1 MKPPRGGDDA
11 GTRLRRGD
19 TETRRNGSTESHP
32 ASPRLSVSASP
43 APTTHHPPPDDDEPS
58 RLARAFQAGDRTV
71 LAALHQALRPVMAQ
85 ALLRY
90 RPRPGAKQRAL
101 PTTLER
107 RDLDQESWLILA
119 HLAERWRPSGGSFGG
134 YFRVS
139 FPWALARYVKRHSP
153 NRRSRVVRVL
163 GAERPDVQE
172 RLDNSS
178 GADGREWDRDLS
190 WLETL
195 QDLTDR
201 QRAVLS
207 LHLAEGVPFT
217 TLAQALS
224 LTRSTTYRLYQQ
236 ALKRVQSSPARVG
249 SSTVP
254 VDARSLN
261 LDRQGKLVRLVR
273 AVHDGARPDGQ
284 LPNREWLLA
293 KTGLSAWRLRRLLG
307 LLIEAGCIRGRRARN
322 PGRLVYASA
331 QETLGVVGIRRR

>member
-1 MKPPRGGDDA
+1 
-11 GTRLRRGD
+11 
-19 TETRRNGSTESHP
+19 
-32 ASPRLSVSASP
+32 
-43 APTTHHPPPDDDEPS
+43 
-58 RLARAFQAGDRTV
+58 
-71 LAALHQALRPVMAQ
+71 MAQ

-249 SSTVP
+249 SSTVLSTP
-254 VDARSLN
+254 GVSIWIARVSWCGWSAPFTTAPGPTVN
-261 LDRQGKLVRLVR
+261 CPTASGCWPKR
-273 AVHDGARPDGQ
+273 ACPPGAYG
-284 LPNREWLLA
+284 
-293 KTGLSAWRLRRLLG
+293 GCSA
-307 LLIEAGCIRGRRARN
+307 
-322 PGRLVYASA
+322 S
-331 QETLGVVGIRRR
+331 